1 MHTLVLLG
9 ELNGASAACTLEAA
23 LEDLCETEVDAITLD
38 LSKLTHIDATGVAVI
53 AFRCR
58 WCERR
63 GREVALVPGA
73 RPVQRAFELAG
84 MTDRLPFLERGA
96 GNRSASAQATAQAPM
111 PAQAPIAEVAPRSIA
126 RRQAWREVVGA
137 ARWRSIAFTRAST
150 RRERARR
157 ARLAGGGV

>member
-38 LSKLTHIDATGVAVI
+38 LSKLTNIDATGVAVI

-84 MTDRLPFLERGA
+84 MTDRLPFVKRV
-96 GNRSASAQATAQAPM
+96 GNDRDAPAPAQAPM
-111 PAQAPIAEVAPRSIA
+111 PALAPAAEVAPRSIA
-126 RRQAWREVVGA
+126 RRQPRREAVGA
-137 ARWRSIAFTRAST
+137 ARWRSIAFTRAFT